1 MISQV
6 LRHKTKEWVIIN
18 PFCTTQSPT
27 KTKEW
32 VIINPFCKNI
42 EFEQMI
48 LKVFIFCITF
58 IDKYKVQC
66 HCTHYGVDLL
76 HNCNQVEAVI
86 PLTGLKEDKSIL
98 F

>member
-32 VIINPFCKNI
+32 VIINPFCTTQSPTKTKEWVIINPFCTTQTNI

-48 LKVFIFCITF
+48 LKVFIFCICVTHHELPV
-58 IDKYKVQC
+58 IYKC
-66 HCTHYGVDLL
+66 
-76 HNCNQVEAVI
+76 
-86 PLTGLKEDKSIL
+86 PL
-98 F
+98 